1 LALLQALLVDPH
13 QVVLAVAGEEVL
25 EAEALLENQRES
37 GEGNHENH
45 QRHD

>member
-1 LALLQALLVDPH
+1 VLLLALLEDPH
-13 QVVLAVAGEEVL
+13 QVALQVAEEIL

-37 GEGNHENH
+37 GEGNRENH